1 MTTSSDANRDQA
13 ELETEPLQFRSWFA
27 DRLATT
33 KTCATCGPMTFIES
47 SYCPMFTLTTASRG
61 LQRPQLLHYCSLP
74 RRPRRPAARL
84 LTARTAS
91 MVALASALRLLTLLG
106 FLSPPAWAAANCTFV
121 QDVDYAGGLAGSSCN
136 PVVHTP
142 GGQQECCDACDAC
155 PECVRGRQRL
165 RT

>member
-1 MTTSSDANRDQA
+1 
-13 ELETEPLQFRSWFA
+13 
-27 DRLATT
+27 
-33 KTCATCGPMTFIES
+33 
-47 SYCPMFTLTTASRG
+47 
-61 LQRPQLLHYCSLP
+61 
-74 RRPRRPAARL
+74 
-84 LTARTAS
+84 

-155 PECVRGRQRL
+155 PECVRGIFFGAVSGLNAALKSASLSTCMSARRPRPIGVPLTAQRL
-165 RT
+165 VALSLSAIAAAFAVPDSTI